1 MTLMKA
7 YLSVS
12 LFLLYDTNEG
22 QLNIITVHENS
33 NNLKYTFISDIQDK
47 Q

>member
-12 LFLLYDTNEG
+12 LFLLYDINEG
-22 QLNIITVHENS
+22 LLKINTVRVACHFWS
-33 NNLKYTFISDIQDK
+33 ST
-47 Q
+47 